1 MKTNKLNF
9 IKQLLSQMLFTEQ
22 SLITLGM
29 S

>member
-9 IKQLLSQMLFTEQ
+9 IKQLLIQMLFTEQ